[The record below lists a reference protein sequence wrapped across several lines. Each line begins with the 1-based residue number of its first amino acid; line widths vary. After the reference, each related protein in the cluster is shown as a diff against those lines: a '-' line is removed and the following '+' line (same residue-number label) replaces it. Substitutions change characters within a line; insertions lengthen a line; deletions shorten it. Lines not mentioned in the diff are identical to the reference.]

1 MAGDWFKL
9 EHATVDKP
17 EIFQIAEALNI
28 DPETVLT
35 KIVRVWIW
43 FDQHSID
50 GTAPVTLS
58 ALLNRAAGV
67 TGFTKAMEDVGW
79 LEKIKIKGKDCLFLP
94 NFERHVGESA
104 KKRALTARRVA
115 KSKRKNAKSNDENV
129 TKVTPP
135 TLLNALPSALPN
147 ALPRVRVR
155 ERPYIKQGGY
165 TDSSEGKTENNPRPT
180 NFSKRKTENKK
191 QPAAKPKDFSA
202 FIPFDKTRE
211 RIKLN
216 CPNITDA
223 FIEGSLAE
231 FITYAEAHY
240 RPVQLQSKF
249 IKSVTSD
256 FKYRELN
263 GQRRKA
269 EQKFRVPKDVNKVE
283 AWAKKHDYPAPRPGE
298 ETGTYMRRIEQHID
312 QHREQI

>member
-50 GTAPVTLS
+50 GTAPVTLT

-79 LEKIKIKGKDCLFLP
+79 LEKIKIKGKDFLFLP

-155 ERPYIKQGGY
+155 ERPYIKQGGD
-165 TDSSEGKTENNPRPT
+165 TDSSEGKTEN
-180 NFSKRKTENKK
+180 KK
-191 QPAAKPKDFSA
+191 HPAAKPKDFSA

-216 CPNITDA
+216 CQNITDE

-263 GQRRKA
+263 GQCKKDN
-269 EQKFRVPKDVNKVE
+269 QKFRVPKDVNKVE
-283 AWAKKHDYPAPRPGE
+283 AWAKEHDYPIPKPGE
-298 ETGTYMRRIEQHID
+298 EPWQYLQRMEPYID
-312 QHREQI
+312 QRRAQV

>member
-43 FDQHSID
+43 FDLHSID

-79 LEKIKIKGKDCLFLP
+79 LEKIKIKGKDFLFLP

-104 KKRALTARRVA
+104 EKRALTARRVA
-115 KSKRKNAKSNDENV
+115 KSKRKNAKSNAKGNDGNV

-135 TLLNALPSALPN
+135 THTN
-147 ALPRVRVR
+147 ALPREEKR
-155 ERPYIKQGGY
+155 RPYTKQGGD
-165 TDSSEGKTENNPRPT
+165 TDSSEGKTENKNLPPGE
-180 NFSKRKTENKK
+180 FSEVKNNCAE
-191 QPAAKPKDFSA
+191 PKDFSA
-202 FIPFDKTRE
+202 FIPVRQ
-211 RIKLN
+211 N
-216 CPNITDA
+216 P
-223 FIEGSLAE
+223 
-231 FITYAEAHY
+231 
-240 RPVQLQSKF
+240 
-249 IKSVTSD
+249 
-256 FKYRELN
+256 
-263 GQRRKA
+263 
-269 EQKFRVPKDVNKVE
+269 
-283 AWAKKHDYPAPRPGE
+283 
-298 ETGTYMRRIEQHID
+298 
-312 QHREQI
+312 

>member
-79 LEKIKIKGKDCLFLP
+79 LEKIKIKGKDFLFLP

-155 ERPYIKQGGY
+155 ERPYIKQGG
-165 TDSSEGKTENNPRPT
+165 EILIVRRG
-180 NFSKRKTENKK
+180 
-191 QPAAKPKDFSA
+191 KPK
-202 FIPFDKTRE
+202 T
-211 RIKLN
+211 
-216 CPNITDA
+216 T
-223 FIEGSLAE
+223 
-231 FITYAEAHY
+231 
-240 RPVQLQSKF
+240 
-249 IKSVTSD
+249 
-256 FKYRELN
+256 
-263 GQRRKA
+263 
-269 EQKFRVPKDVNKVE
+269 
-283 AWAKKHDYPAPRPGE
+283 PAPPTFQKGKPKTKSNPLPSQKTFQPLSRSTKPVNE
-298 ETGTYMRRIEQHID
+298 
-312 QHREQI
+312 